1 MIALDLQRSIQS
13 ALHPASDAAGAIHQL
28 TLVLTVGA
36 CAILVLVLAL
46 AACGALSGPRKV
58 SAGAWVIGGGIV
70 FPVIVLAALL
80 VHALRVGHA
89 LSAPPARPA
98 EIEVTGKTWWWE
110 IRYLPPGARALPGDV
125 CTAATRAAWEPPGDG
140 AATAVLANEI
150 YIPVGRPVE
159 IALKSDN
166 VIHSFWVPALA
177 GKVDM
182 IPGRTTR
189 IVVQAREPG
198 VYRGQCAEYCG
209 IQHSWMAFYVVAVP
223 NEEYEQWL
231 AKQAAPAREPE
242 QAFLREGRDAFL
254 SGGCAA
260 CHTVRG
266 TPAAGTLGPDL
277 THVGGRRSIAAGRLD
292 NHAGTLAGWIAD
304 PQSIKPGNLMPPTTV
319 YTGEQLRAVA
329 AWLESLK

>member
-1 MIALDLQRSIQS
+1 MSDPIRALQS
-13 ALHPASDAAGAIHQL
+13 ALHPASDAASAIHQL
-28 TLVLTVGA
+28 TIVLTVGA
-36 CAILVLVLAL
+36 CAILVLVIAL
-46 AACGALSGPRKV
+46 AVYGALSGPRKV

-70 FPVIVLAALL
+70 FPVVVLAVLL

-98 EIEVTGKTWWWE
+98 DIEITGKMWWWDV
-110 IRYLPPGARALPGDV
+110 RYAFAAELSAASRQPPESKTV
-125 CTAATRAAWEPPGDG
+125 
-140 AATAVLANEI
+140 VLANEI

-223 NEEYEQWL
+223 GEEYERWL
-231 AKQAAPAREPE
+231 ANQAAPAKEPE
-242 QAFLREGRDAFL
+242 QPFLRQGRDAFL
-254 SGGCAA
+254 SGGCGA

-277 THVGGRRSIAAGRLD
+277 THLGSRRSIAAGRLD

-319 YTGEQLRAVA
+319 YTGEELRAVA

>member
-1 MIALDLQRSIQS
+1 MSETLRALQS

-28 TLVLTVGA
+28 TIVLTAGA
-36 CAILVLVLAL
+36 AAILVLVLAL
-46 AACGALSGPRKV
+46 AAYGALSGPRSV
-58 SAGAWVIGGGIV
+58 SVRAWVIGGGIV
-70 FPVIVLAALL
+70 FPVVVLAALL
-80 VHALRVGHA
+80 FHALRVGYA
-89 LSAPPARPA
+89 LSAPPARPPDI
-98 EIEVTGKTWWWE
+98 EITGKMWWWE
-110 IRYLPPGARALPGDV
+110 VRYAV
-125 CTAATRAAWEPPGDG
+125 AAESVVSRQPSVPDRV
-140 AATAVLANEI
+140 VLANEI
-150 YIPVGRPVE
+150 YVPVGRPVE

-223 NEEYEQWL
+223 EADYRRWL
-231 AKQAAPAREPE
+231 ESQAAPAREPGP
-242 QAFLREGRDAFL
+242 AFLREGREAFMK
-254 SGGCAA
+254 GGCGA

-266 TPAAGTLGPDL
+266 TPASGTLGPDL
-277 THVGGRRSIAAGRLD
+277 THVGSRRSIAAGRLD

-304 PQSIKPGNLMPPTTV
+304 PQSIKPGSLMPPATS
-319 YTGEQLRAVA
+319 YTGEELRAVA

>member
-1 MIALDLQRSIQS
+1 MSETLRALQS

-28 TLVLTVGA
+28 TIVLTVGA
-36 CAILVLVLAL
+36 AAILVLVLAL
-46 AACGALSGPRKV
+46 AAYGALSGPRKV
-58 SAGAWVIGGGIV
+58 SAGRWVIGGGIV

-89 LSAPPARPA
+89 LSAPPARSA
-98 EIEVTGKTWWWE
+98 DIEITGKMWWWE
-110 IRYLPPGARALPGDV
+110 VRYAAPG
-125 CTAATRAAWEPPGDG
+125 EPSAVSRQPS
-140 AATAVLANEI
+140 ASSPVVLANEI
-150 YIPVGRPVE
+150 YVPVGRPVE

-189 IVVQAREPG
+189 IVVEAREPG

-209 IQHSWMAFYVVAVP
+209 IQHAWMAFYVVAVP
-223 NEEYEQWL
+223 DEEYRRWL
-231 AKQAAPAREPE
+231 AGQAAPAKEPIE
-242 QAFLREGRDAFL
+242 SFLKSGRDAFMK
-254 SGGCAA
+254 GGCGA
-260 CHTVRG
+260 CHAVRG
-266 TPAAGTLGPDL
+266 TPASGTLGPDL
-277 THVGGRRSIAAGRLD
+277 THVGSRRSIAAGRLD

-304 PQSIKPGNLMPPTTV
+304 PQSSKPGNLMPPATT
-319 YTGEQLRAVA
+319 YSGEELRAVA

>member
-1 MIALDLQRSIQS
+1 MSETLRALQS
-13 ALHPASDAAGAIHQL
+13 ALHPASDAASAIHQL
-28 TLVLTVGA
+28 TIVLTVGA
-36 CAILVLVLAL
+36 GAILVLVMAL
-46 AACGALSGPRKV
+46 AVYGALSGPRKI

-70 FPVIVLAALL
+70 FPVVVLAALL

-98 EIEVTGKTWWWE
+98 DIEITGKMWWWE
-110 IRYLPPGARALPGDV
+110 VRYAAADGGRA
-125 CTAATRAAWEPPGDG
+125 
-140 AATAVLANEI
+140 AVLANEL
-150 YIPVGRPVE
+150 YVPVGQPVE

-223 NEEYEQWL
+223 REEYERWL
-231 AKQAAPAREPE
+231 ANQAAPAKEPE
-242 QAFLREGRDAFL
+242 QAFLRQGRDAFL
-254 SGGCAA
+254 SGGCGA

-277 THVGGRRSIAAGRLD
+277 THLGSRRSIAAGRLD

-319 YTGEQLRAVA
+319 YTGEELRAVA

>member
-1 MIALDLQRSIQS
+1 MADTLRILQS
-13 ALHPASDAAGAIHQL
+13 ALHPASDAAGEIHQL
-28 TLVLTVGA
+28 TIILILGA
-36 CAILVLVLAL
+36 AAILVLVLAL
-46 AACGALSGPRKV
+46 AAYGALSGPRKA
-58 SAGAWVIGGGIV
+58 SAGPWVIGGGIV
-70 FPVIVLAALL
+70 FPATVLAALL
-80 VHALRVGHA
+80 VHALQVGRA

-98 EIEVTGKTWWWE
+98 EIEITGKTWWWE
-110 IRYLPPGARALPGDV
+110 IRYLAPGAGTLPGNV
-125 CTAATRAAWEPPGDG
+125 CTAANRAAWEPRGD
-140 AATAVLANEI
+140 AAVTAVLANEL

-189 IVVQAREPG
+189 IVVEAREPG

-209 IQHSWMAFYVVAVP
+209 AQHAWMAFHVIAVP
-223 NEEYEQWL
+223 EEEYRRWL
-231 AKQAAPAREPE
+231 ASQAAPAREPRRADL
-242 QAFLREGRDAFL
+242 QQGRDAFL
-254 SGGCAA
+254 KGGCGA
-260 CHTVRG
+260 CHAVRG
-266 TPAAGTLGPDL
+266 TPAEGTLGPDL

-304 PQSIKPGNLMPPTTV
+304 PQSIKPGSLMPPA
-319 YTGEQLRAVA
+319 TGYSGEELRAVA

>member
-1 MIALDLQRSIQS
+1 VTSEPLRAIQS
-13 ALHPASDAAGAIHQL
+13 ALHPASDAASAIHQL
-28 TLVLTVGA
+28 TIVLTVGA
-36 CAILVLVLAL
+36 CAILVLVMAL
-46 AACGALSGPRKV
+46 AVYGALSGPRKV

-70 FPVIVLAALL
+70 FPVIVLAVLL
-80 VHALRVGHA
+80 IHALRVGHA

-98 EIEVTGKTWWWE
+98 DIEITGKMWWWDV
-110 IRYLPPGARALPGDV
+110 RYAFAAEQSAAGSPRPPGRNKPNAGQ
-125 CTAATRAAWEPPGDG
+125 PPESK
-140 AATAVLANEI
+140 TVVLANEI

-223 NEEYEQWL
+223 GAEYERWL
-231 AKQAAPAREPE
+231 ANQAAPAKEPE
-242 QAFLREGRDAFL
+242 QAFLRQGRDAFL
-254 SGGCAA
+254 SGGCGA

-277 THVGGRRSIAAGRLD
+277 THLGSRRSIAAGRLD

-304 PQSIKPGNLMPPTTV
+304 PQSSKPGSLMPPATS
-319 YTGEQLRAVA
+319 YTGEELRAVV

>member
-1 MIALDLQRSIQS
+1 MSDPIRALQS

-28 TLVLTVGA
+28 TIVLTVGA
-36 CAILVLVLAL
+36 AAILALVIAL
-46 AACGALSGPRKV
+46 AVYGVLSGPRKV
-58 SAGAWVIGGGIV
+58 SAGAWVIGGGVI
-70 FPVIVLAALL
+70 FPVVVLAALL
-80 VHALRVGHA
+80 VHALRIGHG

-98 EIEVTGKTWWWE
+98 DIEITGKMWWWE
-110 IRYLPPGARALPGDV
+110 VRYAGADAP
-125 CTAATRAAWEPPGDG
+125 
-140 AATAVLANEI
+140 AVLANEL
-150 YIPVGRPVE
+150 YVPVGRPVE

-223 NEEYEQWL
+223 EEEYRRWL
-231 AKQAAPAREPE
+231 ASQAAPAKEPDG
-242 QAFLREGRDAFL
+242 AFLRQGREAFFR
-254 SGGCAA
+254 GGCGA

-266 TPAAGTLGPDL
+266 TAARGTLGPDL

-304 PQSIKPGNLMPPTTV
+304 SQTIKPGNLMPSTTV
-319 YTGEQLRAVA
+319 YSGEELRAVA
-329 AWLESLK
+329 AWLESLQ

>member
-1 MIALDLQRSIQS
+1 MGDPIRALQS

-28 TLVLTVGA
+28 TIVLTVGA

-46 AACGALSGPRKV
+46 AVYGALSGPRKV

-70 FPVIVLAALL
+70 FPVVVLAALL

-98 EIEVTGKTWWWE
+98 DIEITGKMWWWE
-110 IRYLPPGARALPGDV
+110 VRYAF
-125 CTAATRAAWEPPGDG
+125 AAESSVVSRQSSASKTV
-140 AATAVLANEI
+140 VLANEL
-150 YIPVGRPVE
+150 YVPVGRPVE

-223 NEEYEQWL
+223 GEEYERWL
-231 AKQAAPAREPE
+231 ANQAAPAKEPE
-242 QAFLREGRDAFL
+242 QAFLRQGRDAFL
-254 SGGCAA
+254 SGGCGA

-277 THVGGRRSIAAGRLD
+277 THLGSRRSIAAGRLD

-304 PQSIKPGNLMPPTTV
+304 PQSSKPGNLMPPATS
-319 YTGEQLRAVA
+319 YTGEELRAVA

>member
-1 MIALDLQRSIQS
+1 M
-13 ALHPASDAAGAIHQL
+13 
-28 TLVLTVGA
+28 
-36 CAILVLVLAL
+36 
-46 AACGALSGPRKV
+46 
-58 SAGAWVIGGGIV
+58 
-70 FPVIVLAALL
+70 
-80 VHALRVGHA
+80 
-89 LSAPPARPA
+89 
-98 EIEVTGKTWWWE
+98 
-110 IRYLPPGARALPGDV
+110 
-125 CTAATRAAWEPPGDG
+125 
-140 AATAVLANEI
+140 LANEI
-150 YIPVGRPVE
+150 YVPVGRAVE

-223 NEEYEQWL
+223 EEEYRKWL
-231 AKQAAPAREPE
+231 ARQAAPAPEPADAVLRKGRE
-242 QAFLREGRDAFL
+242 AFF
-254 SGGCAA
+254 SGGCGA

-266 TPAAGTLGPDL
+266 TTAAGTLGPDL

-304 PQSIKPGNLMPPTTV
+304 SQTIKPGNLMPSTTV
-319 YTGEQLRAVA
+319 YSGEELRAVA
-329 AWLESLK
+329 AWLESLQ